1 MPRFRDLSHTAKP
14 SDAVRVKDPKSNKR
28 TIDPAALELIVKAE
42 NDGVKTAFD
51 RFTQMQPQCQ
61 FGYKGL
67 CCRFCIMGPCRLKT
81 DDLNSKGIC
90 GASAWTIVARGVG
103 TLILTGA
110 ASHNEHAR
118 HIAHAL
124 MQLSEGKAPDYK
136 VTDPDKLRRVA
147 KMIGLATE
155 GKDDMTLVKEVSVKA
170 LEDFSRLPG
179 FGENLWIKST
189 LNQERL
195 DKYNECNVMPAGNLV
210 EIADLLAEAHIGN
223 DDDPVNIIFNALKVS
238 LTDYAGMHLASD
250 LSDVLFGTPKPIV
263 TEANLG
269 VLDAGKINI
278 AVHGHN
284 PLLSEKVVE
293 AAEELEAEAK
303 AAGAQGLNIVGMCC
317 TGNEVLMRKGIPL
330 ATSFASTELAI
341 VTGAMDAVVVDVQCI
356 MPGIKQVAECY
367 HTKIITTSNIAKLPG
382 SYHIPFEVETA
393 LEQAKQI
400 IRLGIESYK
409 NRNGQAIQI
418 PNVKHKVVAGFSSE
432 ALMDLFASVNPDN
445 PIRVLNDAILSG
457 QIKGV
462 VLFAG
467 CNNIKR
473 PQDESHIGILKEM
486 LKNDVFVLA
495 TGCSAQAF
503 AKHGF
508 LNPEALEEYA
518 GEGLKAFVKTLEEK
532 SGMTGQ
538 LPPAFFMGSCVDNT
552 RASDIL
558 VAMAKDLGADTP
570 KVPFV
575 ASAPEAMSGKA
586 VAIGSWF
593 VTLGVPVHVGSM
605 PPLEGSEL
613 FYSIATQIASDV
625 YGGYFMFE
633 LDPEISAKKILDALE
648 YRTWKLGV
656 HKQTAEKFNTAL
668 CQNY

>member
-1 MPRFRDLSHTAKP
+1 MPRFRDLTHTARP

-42 NDGVKTAFD
+42 NDGVKTTFD

-67 CCRFCIMGPCRLKT
+67 CCRFCLMGPCRLKT
-81 DDLNSKGIC
+81 DDPNSKGIC

-110 ASHNEHAR
+110 SSHNEHAR

-124 MQLSEGKAPDYK
+124 LDLSEGKAPDYK

-147 KMIGLATE
+147 KMIGLEVE
-155 GKDDMTLVKEVSVKA
+155 GKDDKTLVKEVSVKA

-195 DKYNECNVMPAGNLV
+195 EKYDECNIMPAGIYA
-210 EIADLLAEAHIGN
+210 EISDLLAEAHIGN
-223 DDDPVNIIFNALKVS
+223 DDDPVNIIFNALKVA
-238 LTDYAGMHLASD
+238 LIDYAGMHVATD
-250 LSDVLFGTPKPIV
+250 LSDILFGTPKPIV

-269 VLDAGKINI
+269 VLDAAKINI

-293 AAEELEAEAK
+293 AAEGLEAEAQ
-303 AAGAQGLNIVGMCC
+303 AAGAAGINIVGMCC
-317 TGNEVLMRKGIPL
+317 TGNEVLMRRGIPL
-330 ATSFASTELAI
+330 ATSFASSELAI

-367 HTKIITTSNIAKLPG
+367 HTRIITTSNIAKLPG

-393 LEQAKQI
+393 LEQAKEI
-400 IRLGIESYK
+400 VRIGIDSYK
-409 NRNGQAIQI
+409 KRNGQTIQI
-418 PNVKHKVVAGFSSE
+418 PDVKHKVVAGFSFE
-432 ALMDLFASVNPDN
+432 ALQDLFAAVNPDN

-457 QIKGV
+457 QLKGV
-462 VLFAG
+462 AVLCG

-473 PQDESHIGILKEM
+473 PQDESHIGILKEL

-495 TGCSAQAF
+495 TGCSGQAF

-508 LNPEALEEYA
+508 LNPEALEKYA
-518 GEGLKAFVKTLEEK
+518 GEGLKSFVKTLEEK
-532 SGMTGQ
+532 SGIEGQ

-552 RASDIL
+552 RASDVLI
-558 VAMAKDLGADTP
+558 AMAKDLGVDTP

-586 VAIGSWF
+586 VSIGSWF
-593 VTLGVPVHVGSM
+593 VTLGVPTHVGSM

-633 LDPEISAKKILDALE
+633 MDPEIAAQKILDALE

-668 CQNY
+668 CRNY